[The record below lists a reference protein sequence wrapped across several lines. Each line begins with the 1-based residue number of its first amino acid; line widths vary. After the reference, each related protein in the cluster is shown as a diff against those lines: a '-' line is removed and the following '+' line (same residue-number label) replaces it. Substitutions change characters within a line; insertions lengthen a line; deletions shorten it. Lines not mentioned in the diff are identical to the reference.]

1 MAKKGLNM
9 QYDVEAC
16 CGRVKKLLYSLYDE
30 YVTLYGSSP
39 NIDVTRTQTASQP
52 PSSSSGFLNLGYS
65 MLLKKTKKPRCS
77 SSSFGSY
84 SELESY
90 LASSCEFTEAFD
102 ILKYWNEATEYYPI
116 MAMIAKNIF
125 STPVSTV
132 AVEQEFSAGRNILD
146 ERRLCLTPKALQI
159 QVCVDDWTKAENRQQ
174 EIDQEPTYDFFKDD
188 EPEGS
193 GAVEPE

>member
-1 MAKKGLNM
+1 
-9 QYDVEAC
+9 
-16 CGRVKKLLYSLYDE
+16 
-30 YVTLYGSSP
+30 
-39 NIDVTRTQTASQP
+39 
-52 PSSSSGFLNLGYS
+52 

-77 SSSFGSY
+77 SSSSGSY

-125 STPVSTV
+125 STPVSAV
-132 AVEQEFSAGRNILD
+132 AVEQEFSSGGNILD
-146 ERRLCLTPKALQI
+146 ERRSCLAPKALQI
-159 QVCVDDWTKAENRQQ
+159 QVCVDDWTKAENIQQ
-174 EIDQEPTYDFFKDD
+174 EIDQEPTYDFFKND

-193 GAVEPE
+193 EAVEPE